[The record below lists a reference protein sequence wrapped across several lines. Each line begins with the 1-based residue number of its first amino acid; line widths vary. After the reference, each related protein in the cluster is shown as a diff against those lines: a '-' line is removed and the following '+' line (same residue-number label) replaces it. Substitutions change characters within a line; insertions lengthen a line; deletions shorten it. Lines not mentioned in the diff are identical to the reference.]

1 MPGLGAGSVCRAPEL
16 KQIDDDDRDLPTG
29 SDGRSEPSFEE
40 RPLNGRIEFGM
51 NASEDVDT

>member
-1 MPGLGAGSVCRAPEL
+1 MPGLGTGSLGRAPEV

-29 SDGRSEPSFEE
+29 FDGRSEPSCEE

-51 NASEDVDT
+51 NAPEDFDM